1 MRVNE
6 NLTKKREEKG
16 LVTVIESI
24 NETDPNK
31 TTLKEP
37 LLHGPDSKSRMRPT
51 KLGQGDTINEEEGD
65 EGGTPA
71 LKRREVPKQHPPHF
85 AHREPETRP

>member
-31 TTLKEP
+31 TSMKEQ
-37 LLHGPDSKSRMRPT
+37 LLQALDSKSRMRKT
-51 KLGQGDTINEEEGD
+51 RLGQGETINEEEGD
-65 EGGTPA
+65 EGGTHA
-71 LKRREVPKQHPPHF
+71 IKRREVPN
-85 AHREPETRP
+85 